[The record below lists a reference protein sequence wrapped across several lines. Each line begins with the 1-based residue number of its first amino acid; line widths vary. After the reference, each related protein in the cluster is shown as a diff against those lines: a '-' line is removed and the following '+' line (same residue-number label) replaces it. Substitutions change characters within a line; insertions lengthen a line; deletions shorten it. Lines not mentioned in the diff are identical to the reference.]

1 MEKNKGQKS
10 DSARI
15 NELEE
20 LVQQLQSQKMKY
32 EAEQTERESKKL
44 LLEYDI
50 KQALDRI
57 NQLESKQTLLLKDI
71 NSKETIIEDIKQSGL
86 REKKTLETSRIK
98 NG

>member
-1 MEKNKGQKS
+1 LEKNKGQKS
-10 DSARI
+10 DSVRI

-32 EAEQTERESKKL
+32 EAEQTERESKQL

-86 REKKTLETSRIK
+86 REKRTLETSRTK
-98 NG
+98 K